1 MRKEEITQKL
11 ERILNDYKAE
21 LKGWQ
26 NVKRLTK
33 KDGTDFAIKS
43 KNFGG
48 ASYMSSTYLSS
59 EMHPCLILNY
69 QSNGT
74 YLQSELNMYIQ
85 VRDMKKE
92 DTRRNNESKIKRD
105 SLHYDT
111 YIYDI
116 DECFEAINNYIELL
130 KEKIKEY
137 ETQLKNANKYIE
149 KADKIINEIKE
160 LRKEKELMSDIS
172 NNSLGYAIIEYI
184 KIMI

>member
-11 ERILNDYKAE
+11 ERILNDYKAK

-33 KDGTDFAIKS
+33 KDGSDFAVKS
-43 KNFGG
+43 KNIDGAKFGQ
-48 ASYMSSTYLSS
+48 YTHI
-59 EMHPCLILNY
+59 E
-69 QSNGT
+69 
-74 YLQSELNMYIQ
+74 SELHPYLTITYKDNYTWKQDSLQMYIN
-85 VRDMKKE
+85 VRDMEK
-92 DTRRNNESKIKRD
+92 DDIRRNNTDKIKKD
-105 SLHYDT
+105 GFHYDV

-116 DECFEAINNYIELL
+116 NECFEAINNYIEFL
-130 KEKIKEY
+130 KEKIKDY

-172 NNSLGYAIIEYI
+172 NNGLGFAIIEYI
-184 KIMI
+184 KTMI